1 MDRAPE
7 KLAHERLVEA
17 QFGPRA
23 KAYVESQ
30 VHSKGPDL
38 DALEAIVSGAR
49 PSHALDLGT
58 GGGHVAYLMAR
69 HARAVTAAD
78 LSRDMLNAVAAA
90 AAGRGLTN
98 IVVAEAAAER
108 LPFDDASFDFLAC
121 RYSAHHWRDFEGG
134 LREARRVLKAGS
146 TAVFMDAFAP
156 EPAAFDTHLQA
167 VELLRDTSHVRDYT
181 PSQWIAGLGRAHF
194 APQAFRS
201 WRIPMEFASWTA
213 RMRTPED
220 NARAIRALQI
230 AASAET
236 RNHFEI
242 EADGS
247 FMLDVMLI
255 ETKAA

>member
-1 MDRAPE
+1 MDR
-7 KLAHERLVEA
+7 AHERLVEA

-30 VHSKGPDL
+30 VHSQGPDL
-38 DALEAIVSGAR
+38 EALEAILRDAR
-49 PSHALDLGT
+49 PLHALDLGT
-58 GGGHVAYLMAR
+58 GGGHVAYLMAG
-69 HARAVTAAD
+69 HARTVTACD
-78 LSRDMLNAVAAA
+78 LSRDMLSAVAAA

-98 IVVAEAAAER
+98 IVVAEAAAEG
-108 LPFDDASFDFLAC
+108 LTFDDASFDFVSC

-134 LREARRVLKAGS
+134 LREARRVLKDGS
-146 TAVFMDAFAP
+146 TAVFIDAFAP

-181 PSQWIAGLGRAHF
+181 ASEWVAGLERARLT
-194 APQAFRS
+194 PQTFRF
-201 WRIPMEFASWTA
+201 WRIRMDFPSWTA
-213 RMRTPED
+213 RMRTPEE
-220 NARAIRALQI
+220 NVRAIRALQI

-236 RNHFEI
+236 RKHFEI

-255 ETKAA
+255 ETRAG